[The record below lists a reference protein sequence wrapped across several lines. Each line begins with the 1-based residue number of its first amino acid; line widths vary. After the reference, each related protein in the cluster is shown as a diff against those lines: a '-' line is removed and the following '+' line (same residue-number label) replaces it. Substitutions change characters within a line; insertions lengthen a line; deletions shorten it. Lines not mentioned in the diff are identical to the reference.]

1 MLRPR
6 APTWRSGSAD
16 QDPSSHRAGRVYLGC
31 VTTELAQSQSRLAV
45 VHAVVYAAG
54 LVLLVA
60 GIFGRVPVLLLLAGP
75 CLAVSGALIWV
86 GTHISLTGPVGGM
99 LRKLLGPSRVVS
111 MHLRAVFWI
120 LAGVLVTAWGL
131 VGLRGQSPRLAPQD
145 PLIGLYAPA
154 ATPYRDALAESAD
167 TAPLARQNPLGAPSR
182 CSA

>member
-6 APTWRSGSAD
+6 APTWRDGSAD
-16 QDPSSHRAGRVYLGC
+16 ADPSSHRAVSVYLGC

-60 GIFGRVPVLLLLAGP
+60 GIFGQVPVLLLLAGP

-131 VGLRGQSPRLAPQD
+131 VGLRAGPQLAPQD
-145 PLIGLYAPA
+145 PVIGHYAPSAKLCPGVLA
-154 ATPYRDALAESAD
+154 ASVDA
-167 TAPLARQNPLGAPSR
+167 APLARQNPPSAPSHR
-182 CSA
+182 SA